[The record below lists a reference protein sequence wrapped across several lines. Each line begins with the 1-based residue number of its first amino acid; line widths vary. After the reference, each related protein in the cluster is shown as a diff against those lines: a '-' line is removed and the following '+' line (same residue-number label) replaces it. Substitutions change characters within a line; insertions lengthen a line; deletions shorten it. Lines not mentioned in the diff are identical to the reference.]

1 MAGKTRPSLRRKVL
15 YNVEHSNLNA
25 TDKECIKAV
34 FEKFDDAKCRA
45 WLKINADSVMNTCD
59 TCKCNKVCDHDK
71 FGFENC
77 GNYISEDAVE
87 VVRCKDCKYAVL
99 TTGEDFVVGCEN
111 CGYDILERDKN
122 DFCSQGKRRDDN

>member
-34 FEKFDDAKCRA
+34 FEKFD
-45 WLKINADSVMNTCD
+45 
-59 TCKCNKVCDHDK
+59 
-71 FGFENC
+71 
-77 GNYISEDAVE
+77 DAVE